1 MNFTKMI
8 SKVRWLIGLLSI
20 PVFSI
25 GYIKYHYNVALL
37 GIMLIWICNIW
48 FSMENI
54 KRRILFL
61 MLNITQFVFLI
72 GNPVISAF
80 RGEEWW
86 TRFWDFAEH
95 FSMLVL
101 YLSLIGLYFGAV
113 SVEYYLDKRKSE
125 AVRSKKIADYEK
137 TYMPYIQFV
146 AIAGFSLTWICQ
158 MVSGGEKVLFMR
170 GKDYTD
176 FYVDFVSQIPYV
188 IQIAAA
194 MMQYFMCIFLATKPK
209 KKWAFGV
216 LSLNIVST
224 IPSLIVG
231 IRNPLVLACVFSFV
245 YYFIRDALGDEEKW
259 IGKIEKIMI
268 AVATPIGIC
277 LLAAYTYIR
286 KGAEI
291 ATKGIV
297 ALFLDFFVNQGTS
310 FDVLSSAR
318 GAMPYLP
325 ERKMRNYTLGGF
337 LDYIFHGS
345 IAQKFFGASP
355 LPDGNNM
362 INALESNSFAHN
374 FSYIAKGKEAYL
386 SGEGFGSSYILE
398 TYTDFGYIGVIVF
411 SFLLGALLI
420 YALHLLKKNLL
431 IFTMVL
437 VSLMKIFFIPRAEAL
452 GWLQFI
458 IYLQFWI
465 PVICS
470 FLGAV
475 IVRKLVIIQ
484 KQRSEM
490 K

>member
-25 GYIKYHYNVALL
+25 GYIKYHYNVTLL

-86 TRFWDFAEH
+86 TRYWDFAEH
-95 FSMLVL
+95 FSVLVL
-101 YLSLIGLYFGAV
+101 YLSLIAMYFGAA
-113 SVEYYLDKRKSE
+113 SVEYYLDKRKLE
-125 AVRSKKIADYEK
+125 AVRSKKIANYEK

-170 GKDYTD
+170 GKDYTE
-176 FYVDFVSQIPYV
+176 FYVDFVSQIPY
-188 IQIAAA
+188 IIHIAAA

-231 IRNPLVLACVFSFV
+231 IRNPLVLACVFSFI

-291 ATKGIV
+291 ATKGII

-310 FDVLSSAR
+310 FNVLSSAC

-325 ERKMRNYTLGGF
+325 ERKMRNYTFGGF

-386 SGEGFGSSYILE
+386 SGEGCGSSYILE